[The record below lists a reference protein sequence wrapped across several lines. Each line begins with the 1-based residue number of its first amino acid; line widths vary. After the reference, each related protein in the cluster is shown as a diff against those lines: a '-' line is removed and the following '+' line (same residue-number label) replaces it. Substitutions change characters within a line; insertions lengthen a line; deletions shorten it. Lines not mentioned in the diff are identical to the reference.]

1 MVAEVFSAMIQGIEG
16 QIVKIQ
22 VDISNGL
29 PNFNMIGYL
38 SNEVKESKERVRTAL
53 NNIGVLLPPK
63 RISVNFAPA
72 DFRKCGTSFDIGVAA
87 AILLAMDF
95 VPETYIKD
103 TLFVGELSLN
113 GQICPI
119 SGVLPIVV
127 AASKR
132 GIKRCIVAQ
141 ENVAEAAFVEQMEVV
156 GCRNLEELFFY
167 LKHGYIINDDSGEIL
182 ENSGNISE
190 DSGKECTIQDVK
202 KSQEISE
209 STRSLNLLV
218 KDILENA
225 GFVCVAKEKWEMENK
240 MTLEETLVQIKPLDE
255 RAMEI
260 AAAGYHNLMLGGPPG
275 VGKSMLAS
283 CISGIMPQMTTE
295 EMIDT
300 TIIYSAKGLLKDSFS
315 LITKRPFRNPS
326 LAVTQAGMFGG
337 GMTPQPGEISLAHHG
352 ILFLDEFP
360 EYKREIIEMLRVPL
374 EKHEISIVRK
384 EQTLTFPAD
393 FLLSVCANVAA
404 MIII

>member
-95 VPETYIKD
+95 VPETY
-103 TLFVGELSLN
+103 
-113 GQICPI
+113 
-119 SGVLPIVV
+119 
-127 AASKR
+127 KR

-141 ENVAEAAFVEQMEVV
+141 ENVAEAAFVEQMEVI
-156 GCRNLEELFFY
+156 GCRNLEEFFFY

-209 STRSLNLLV
+209 STRSLNLKSTVLV

-225 GFVCVAKEKWEMENK
+225 
-240 MTLEETLVQIKPLDE
+240 DE
-255 RAMEI
+255 D
-260 AAAGYHNLMLGGPPG
+260 
-275 VGKSMLAS
+275 K
-283 CISGIMPQMTTE
+283 ISVTDFSE
-295 EMIDT
+295 V
-300 TIIYSAKGLLKDSFS
+300 KGL
-315 LITKRPFRNPS
+315 
-326 LAVTQAGMFGG
+326 
-337 GMTPQPGEISLAHHG
+337 
-352 ILFLDEFP
+352 
-360 EYKREIIEMLRVPL
+360 
-374 EKHEISIVRK
+374 K
-384 EQTLTFPAD
+384 EQWRLRRQD
-393 FLLSVCANVAA
+393 
-404 MIII
+404 III

>member
-141 ENVAEAAFVEQMEVV
+141 ENVAEAAFVGEVMGLRPIMRIHDHAIVTETKVRGDKAIVPKILDLTVKEMIPQTPYCIVYGNDESVRDEMAQAMTKKV
-156 GCRNLEELFFY
+156 GY
-167 LKHGYIINDDSGEIL
+167 PPA
-182 ENSGNISE
+182 
-190 DSGKECTIQDVK
+190 ECYQIGAA
-202 KSQEISE
+202 IA
-209 STRSLNLLV
+209 
-218 KDILENA
+218 INA
-225 GFVCVAKEKWEMENK
+225 GPKVTGVIFKAQNK
-240 MTLEETLVQIKPLDE
+240 
-255 RAMEI
+255 
-260 AAAGYHNLMLGGPPG
+260 
-275 VGKSMLAS
+275 
-283 CISGIMPQMTTE
+283 
-295 EMIDT
+295 
-300 TIIYSAKGLLKDSFS
+300 
-315 LITKRPFRNPS
+315 
-326 LAVTQAGMFGG
+326 
-337 GMTPQPGEISLAHHG
+337 
-352 ILFLDEFP
+352 
-360 EYKREIIEMLRVPL
+360 
-374 EKHEISIVRK
+374 
-384 EQTLTFPAD
+384 
-393 FLLSVCANVAA
+393 
-404 MIII
+404 

>member
-141 ENVAEAAFVEQMEVV
+141 ENVAEAAFVEQMEVI

-209 STRSLNLLV
+209 STRSLNLKSTVLV
-218 KDILENA
+218 KDILENNA
-225 GFVCVAKEKWEMENK
+225 EILGDARIGGKAQIYGKAKVMRGVVVHANAEILGDAQIQGVVNISQDARICSDEDYAAVQGFRTKFKFATFYRAKDEKVMVYCGDFNGN
-240 MTLEETLVQIKPLDE
+240 LEGFREWAKKTFD
-255 RAMEI
+255 
-260 AAAGYHNLMLGGPPG
+260 
-275 VGKSMLAS
+275 GKNQKEYL
-283 CISGIMPQMTTE
+283 
-295 EMIDT
+295 
-300 TIIYSAKGLLKDSFS
+300 TI
-315 LITKRPFRNPS
+315 
-326 LAVTQAGMFGG
+326 
-337 GMTPQPGEISLAHHG
+337 
-352 ILFLDEFP
+352 
-360 EYKREIIEMLRVPL
+360 
-374 EKHEISIVRK
+374 
-384 EQTLTFPAD
+384 AD
-393 FLLSVCANVAA
+393 FMEQHFAPEKEED
-404 MIII
+404 

>member
-218 KDILENA
+218 KDILEN
-225 GFVCVAKEKWEMENK
+225 V
-240 MTLEETLVQIKPLDE
+240 D
-255 RAMEI
+255 R
-260 AAAGYHNLMLGGPPG
+260 
-275 VGKSMLAS
+275 
-283 CISGIMPQMTTE
+283 CI
-295 EMIDT
+295 
-300 TIIYSAKGLLKDSFS
+300 
-315 LITKRPFRNPS
+315 
-326 LAVTQAGMFGG
+326 
-337 GMTPQPGEISLAHHG
+337 
-352 ILFLDEFP
+352 
-360 EYKREIIEMLRVPL
+360 
-374 EKHEISIVRK
+374 
-384 EQTLTFPAD
+384 
-393 FLLSVCANVAA
+393 
-404 MIII
+404 

>member
-141 ENVAEAAFVEQMEVV
+141 ENVAEAAFVEQMEVI

-209 STRSLNLLV
+209 STRSLNLKSTVLV

-225 GFVCVAKEKWEMENK
+225 DEDKISVTGF
-240 MTLEETLVQIKPLDE
+240 
-255 RAMEI
+255 
-260 AAAGYHNLMLGGPPG
+260 
-275 VGKSMLAS
+275 
-283 CISGIMPQMTTE
+283 
-295 EMIDT
+295 
-300 TIIYSAKGLLKDSFS
+300 F
-315 LITKRPFRNPS
+315 
-326 LAVTQAGMFGG
+326 
-337 GMTPQPGEISLAHHG
+337 
-352 ILFLDEFP
+352 
-360 EYKREIIEMLRVPL
+360 
-374 EKHEISIVRK
+374 
-384 EQTLTFPAD
+384 
-393 FLLSVCANVAA
+393 
-404 MIII
+404 